1 MQNLL
6 GGLIQVQ
13 LFMLQIHYRDFIRG
27 GPCKEEKDIKVAN
40 GVKAEVE
47 DIGELPLELN
57 DGFVLKLIDVLYVPF
72 LRRNLISVSRLDDD
86 GYD

>member
-13 LFMLQIHYRDFIRG
+13 LFMLQIHYRDSIRG
-27 GPCKEEKDIKVAN
+27 GPCKEEKKIKVAN

-47 DIGELPLELN
+47 AIRDLSLELDN
-57 DGFVLKLIDVLYVPF
+57 GFVL
-72 LRRNLISVSRLDDD
+72 
-86 GYD
+86 